1 MKKLSF
7 LLAVAVL
14 SLTPA
19 LAHAV
24 VRTETGAAESA
35 AGASETYRLN
45 VPVEKDLNTTAVRML
60 VPKGLTI
67 TRFQVTPGFTRTVKT
82 DTAGLV
88 TEITWTGTIAPMEY
102 VSFFFQARN
111 PEAAGDLSW
120 NVYQTYADGSV
131 VAWDGVDPQ
140 TPASKTTIK

>member
-1 MKKLSF
+1 MKKLS
-7 LLAVAVL
+7 LLLPVVAL

-24 VRTETGAAESA
+24 VRTEAGAAESA
-35 AGASETYRLN
+35 AGASETYRLT
-45 VPVEKDLNTTAVRML
+45 VPVEKDVGTTAVRLMI
-60 VPKGLTI
+60 PKGLTV
-67 TRFQVTPGFTRTVKT
+67 TRFQVAPGFTRTVKT
-82 DTAGLV
+82 DNAGLV
-88 TEITWTGTIAPMEY
+88 TEVTWTGTLAPMEY
-102 VSFFFQARN
+102 ARFFFQARN
-111 PEAAGDLSW
+111 PEAAGDVNW

>member
-7 LLAVAVL
+7 LLAVTVL

-24 VRTETGAAESA
+24 VRTEAGAAESA

-45 VPVEKDLNTTAVRML
+45 VPVEKDLNTIAVRML
-60 VPKGLTI
+60 VPKGVTI
-67 TRFQVTPGFTRTVKT
+67 TRFQVTPGFKRTVKT
-82 DTAGLV
+82 DAAGLV

-102 VSFFFQARN
+102 ARFFFQARN
-111 PEAAGDLSW
+111 PAAAGDVSW

>member
-1 MKKLSF
+1 MKKLS
-7 LLAVAVL
+7 LLLSLAAL

-24 VRTETGAAESA
+24 VRTEAGAAESA

-45 VPVEKDLNTTAVRML
+45 VPVEQDLNTTSVRL
-60 VPKGLTI
+60 VIPKGLTV
-67 TRFQVTPGFTRTVKT
+67 TRFQTTPGFTRSVKT
-82 DTAGLV
+82 DDAGLV
-88 TEITWTGTIAPMEY
+88 TEVTWTGTIAPMEY
-102 VSFFFQARN
+102 ARFFFQARN
-111 PEAAGDLSW
+111 PAATGDLSW

>member
-1 MKKLSF
+1 MKKLSV
-7 LLAVAVL
+7 LLSIAAL

-35 AGASETYRLN
+35 VGASETYRLN
-45 VPVEKDLNTTAVRML
+45 VPVEKDVNTTAVRL
-60 VPKGLTI
+60 VIPTGLTI

-82 DTAGLV
+82 DAAGLV

-102 VSFFFQARN
+102 ARFFFQARN

-140 TPASKTTIK
+140 TPASKTTVK